1 MPPVQRDQSGNKNAT
16 IKLPP
21 EDTAELVAELDKK
34 LQELVQNIKD
44 REKIEL
50 TLPLFKIA
58 FKTSNR
64 GWKSTQELHKSNLT
78 IIIQWKM
85 KVHFSLH

>member
-21 EDTAELVAELDKK
+21 EDIAELAAELDKK
-34 LQELVQNIKD
+34 LQELVQDIKD
-44 REKIEL
+44 KEEIEL

-64 GWKSTQELHKSNLT
+64 G
-78 IIIQWKM
+78 
-85 KVHFSLH
+85 